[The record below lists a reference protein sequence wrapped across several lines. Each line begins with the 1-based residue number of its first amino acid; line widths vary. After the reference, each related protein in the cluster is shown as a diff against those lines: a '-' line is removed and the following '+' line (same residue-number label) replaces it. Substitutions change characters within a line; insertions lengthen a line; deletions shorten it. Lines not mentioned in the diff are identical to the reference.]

1 VVRKYA
7 RTKYRIGGRI
17 MAELR
22 YGPNGES
29 LAPGTPA
36 YEKGS
41 KVRPVVTNTGTNTSG
56 YPSFTPNFP
65 GIELPGVNGYVS
77 EEAAKSWFKYAPTRN
92 KAFYN
97 DFIADLA
104 RKGIAKKYAQLV
116 WNDAIGWTQSIG
128 STTGKVTEYL
138 NVMDPSM
145 YKPEGDSGPKYGTQ
159 AQKDSRV
166 TQYSGSS
173 AAQQISDEME
183 RRLGRRA
190 TQSEID
196 AYTAGV
202 NAAAKKEPSI
212 FTGSTTTT
220 APKGK
225 NTLGSTATTGTQ
237 TTGFDPTMFARNFAM
252 SRPDY
257 AESFAANTFLGLVEK
272 LLKDPNAIGN
282 VVGG

>member
-1 VVRKYA
+1 
-7 RTKYRIGGRI
+7 
-17 MAELR
+17 MAKNPEPR

-29 LAPGTPA
+29 LVPGTAA
-36 YEKGS
+36 YNKGS
-41 KVRPVVTNTGTNTSG
+41 KVRPVLTNTGTSSS
-56 YPSFTPNFP
+56 YPSFAPNVP
-65 GIELPGVNGYVS
+65 GIQLPGLPPARFAS
-77 EEAAKSWFKYAPTRN
+77 PDEAKDWFKYLPTKN
-92 KAFYN
+92 KSLYN

-104 RKGIAKKYAQLV
+104 RKGIAKKYAQVV
-116 WNDAIGWTQSIG
+116 WNDAVGWTQSLG
-128 STTGKVTEYL
+128 STSGNPFEYL
-138 NVMDPSM
+138 NVMDPSL
-145 YKPEGDSGPKYGTQ
+145 YRTEGSGPKYGTQ

-202 NAAAKKEPSI
+202 NAAAKKEPSV

>member
-1 VVRKYA
+1 
-7 RTKYRIGGRI
+7 
-17 MAELR
+17 MAKNPELR

-29 LAPGTPA
+29 LIPGTPA

-41 KVRPVVTNTGTNTSG
+41 KVKPVLPPVSNTGVNTS
-56 YPSFTPNFP
+56 YPTFSPNVP
-65 GIELPGVNGYVS
+65 GIQLPGLPPARYAS
-77 EEAAKSWFKYAPTRN
+77 PDEAKDWFKYLPTKN
-92 KAFYN
+92 KALYN

-104 RKGIAKKYAQLV
+104 RKGIPKKYAQAV
-116 WNDAIGWTQSIG
+116 WNDAVGWTQSLG
-128 STTGKVTEYL
+128 STSGNPFEYL

-145 YKPEGDSGPKYGTQ
+145 YTGGDGSGPKYGTQ
-159 AQKDSRV
+159 AQKDVRT
-166 TQYSGSS
+166 TQYSGST

-190 TQSEID
+190 TQAEINE
-196 AYTAGV
+196 YTTAV
-202 NAAAKKEPSI
+202 NAASKKEPSS

-225 NTLGSTATTGTQ
+225 NTLGSSTTTGTQ

-257 AESFAANTFLGLVEK
+257 AESFASNTFLGLVEK
-272 LLKDPNAIGN
+272 LLKDPNAIGQ
-282 VVGG
+282 VVQG

>member
-1 VVRKYA
+1 
-7 RTKYRIGGRI
+7 
-17 MAELR
+17 MAGKTPELR

-29 LAPGTPA
+29 LIPGTPA

-41 KVRPVVTNTGTNTSG
+41 KVRPVVPNTGTSTSG
-56 YPSFTPNFP
+56 YPSFTPNVP
-65 GIELPGVNGYVS
+65 GIQLPGLPPSRYAS
-77 EEAAKSWFKYAPTRN
+77 PDEAKDWFKYLPTKN
-92 KAFYN
+92 KALYN

-104 RKGIAKKYAQLV
+104 RKGISKKYAQVV
-116 WNDAIGWTQSIG
+116 WNDAVGWTQSLG
-128 STTGKVTEYL
+128 STSGNPFEYL

-145 YKPEGDSGPKYGTQ
+145 YRAEGTGPKYGTQ
-159 AQKDSRV
+159 SVKDTRV

-173 AAQQISDEME
+173 AAQQINDEIE

-190 TQSEID
+190 TQAEIN

-202 NAAAKKEPSI
+202 NAAAKKEPS
-212 FTGSTTTT
+212 TYEGSTTTA

-225 NTLGSTATTGTQ
+225 NTMGSTTSTGTQ
-237 TTGFDPTMFARNFAM
+237 NTGFDPTMFARNFAM

-272 LLKDPNAIGN
+272 LLKDPNAIGQ
-282 VVGG
+282 VVQG